1 MTAAAAVRDAAF
13 GSVVTFSPKVFI
25 PLTRLCRD
33 DCGYCT
39 FSLRATP
46 DDTDDAYAS
55 RAAYMSL
62 DEVLAV
68 ARAGAAA
75 GATEALFTLGDAPES
90 AHASAAAALRAMG
103 HVSTVDYVAEA
114 AAAVLNAT
122 GLLPHVNAGLCSA
135 EQAGLL
141 KGCSVSQ
148 GLMLESTSLALHEP
162 GGAHHDCA
170 TKLPAA
176 RLAAIDAAGAAG
188 VPFTSGILIGIGET
202 RSDRIDALLALRG
215 SHDKYGHLQEAI
227 VQNFRAKGGTR
238 MASWPEPSEEELL
251 WSVAVARLALPGA
264 VSVQAPPNLQRGA
277 DATWRA
283 LLCAGI
289 NDWGGVSP
297 GVTRDH
303 VNPEAPWPMLPRLA
317 AAAASC
323 GKALAPRLAV
333 YPRYMHGAWLSE
345 AGGPASVAAA
355 VRRAADAAG
364 LARGHPFLAGLEDSS
379 EADATSAAGGA
390 SSAPV
395 MRLGGLLLPPAVGA
409 AHALRVAPSGA
420 VPPDDGSPAGDV
432 AAAVAAILAR
442 AAHGGAGLLAQPLSR
457 AESALLFGARGAEC
471 DAVCGAADALRS
483 AVCGGDVAYVVN
495 RNINYTNVCTFGC
508 TFCAFS
514 KGPAAE
520 AARGAS
526 YLLPPLEVGRR
537 AAEAWSRGATE
548 VCLQG
553 GIHPDFD
560 GDTYLRYLA
569 AVKAA
574 VPDMHVHAFSPLEVT
589 HGAQRSGRSVPSFL
603 AALRDAGLGS
613 LPGTAAEILDTRV
626 RPRLCPDK
634 LSASD
639 WCDVVSAAHAVGL
652 RTTSTIMFGHLDDY
666 EAWATHLQ
674 AVRDVALSSPGMVT
688 EFVPLPFVHPHAP
701 VYRAGSARRGPTLRE
716 CLLMHAVARLA
727 LHGAVSNIQASWV
740 KMGPQQAARLLRC
753 GANDMGGVLM
763 NESITRAA
771 GAQHGQELGPAAM
784 DALIRDAG
792 RTPRQRTTLYGTPAA
807 AQVAA
812 SYEARPLQPL

>member
-1 MTAAAAVRDAAF
+1 MSAAAAVRDAAF

-39 FSLRATP
+39 FSLRATS
-46 DDTDDAYAS
+46 TDDS
-55 RAAYMSL
+55 RASAFMSL
-62 DEVLAV
+62 AEVLAV

-75 GATEALFTLGDAPES
+75 GATEALFTLGDAPEA
-90 AHASAAAALRAMG
+90 AHASAAAALRALG
-103 HVSTVDYVAEA
+103 HASTLDYVAEA

-135 EQAGLL
+135 EQAALL

-148 GLMLESTSLALHEP
+148 GLMLESTSLALHAP
-162 GGAHHDCA
+162 GGAHHGCA

-215 SHDKYGHLQEAI
+215 SHERHGHLQEAI

-238 MASWPEPSEEELL
+238 MAAWPEPDEAELL
-251 WSVAVARLALPGA
+251 WSVALARLALPGA
-264 VSVQAPPNLQRGA
+264 VSLQAPPNLQRGA

-333 YPRYMHGAWLSE
+333 YPRFMQARWLSE

-355 VRRAADAAG
+355 VRRAADAEG
-364 LARGHPFLAGLEDSS
+364 LARGHPFLAGLEDSG
-379 EADATSAAGGA
+379 EADATSAGDA
-390 SSAPV
+390 SSGSA

-432 AAAVAAILAR
+432 SPAITAILAR
-442 AAHGGAGLLAQPLSR
+442 AADGGTGLMAQPLSP

-471 DAVCGAADALRS
+471 DAVCAAADALRA
-483 AVCGGDVAYVVN
+483 AVCGGEVAYVVN

-526 YLLPPLEVGRR
+526 YLLPPAEVGRR
-537 AAEAWSRGATE
+537 AAEAWARGATE

-574 VPDMHVHAFSPLEVT
+574 APDMHVHAFSPLEVT
-589 HGAQRSGRSVPSFL
+589 HGAQRSARSVPSFL

-634 LSASD
+634 LTAAA

-666 EAWATHLQ
+666 EAWAQHLQ
-674 AVRDVALSSPGMVT
+674 AVRDVALAHPGMVT

-716 CLLMHAVARLA
+716 CLLMHAVGRLA
-727 LHGAVSNIQASWV
+727 LHGAVRNVQASWV
-740 KMGPQQAARLLRC
+740 KMGPQQAAQLLRC

-812 SYEARPLQPL
+812 SYDARPLQPL